1 LRSDKGFGNTKAFSV
16 PYNFRKMAD
25 DKKNKQTEVQN
36 QINIE
41 LTEDIAEGV
50 YANLAMIAH
59 SNSEFV
65 IDFIRLMPG
74 VPKAKV
80 KSRIVITP
88 EHAKRLLAALKDNIK
103 KYEEV
108 FGDIKQSDDVPKFP
122 LNFGG
127 TMGEA

>member
-1 LRSDKGFGNTKAFSV
+1 
-16 PYNFRKMAD
+16 MAD
-25 DKKNKQTEVQN
+25 EQEKSNSN

-41 LTEDIAEGV
+41 LSEEVAEGI
-50 YANLAMIAH
+50 YSNLAMIAH

-88 EHAKRLLAALKDNIK
+88 EHAKRLLKALNDNIV
-103 KYEEV
+103 KYEES
-108 FGDIKQSDDVPKFP
+108 FGAIKQSEDAPKFP
-122 LNFGG
+122 INFGG
-127 TMGEA
+127 TVGEA

>member
-1 LRSDKGFGNTKAFSV
+1 
-16 PYNFRKMAD
+16 MED
-25 DKKNKQTEVQN
+25 DKKAVNPPAPN

-41 LTEDIAEGV
+41 LTEDIAEGI
-50 YANLAMIAH
+50 YSNLAMIAH

-88 EHAKRLLAALKDNIK
+88 EHAKRLSNALIDNIR
-103 KYEEV
+103 KYEDT
-108 FGDIKQSDDVPKFP
+108 FGDIKKTEDTPKFP
-122 LNFGG
+122 INFGG
-127 TMGEA
+127 TVGEA

>member
-1 LRSDKGFGNTKAFSV
+1 MRHKMESKDDNKTK
-16 PYNFRKMAD
+16 
-25 DKKNKQTEVQN
+25 QGN

-41 LTEDIAEGV
+41 LSEETAEGV

-59 SNSEFV
+59 SSSEFV

-88 EHAKRLLAALKDNIK
+88 EHAKRLLNALQDNIK
-103 KYEEV
+103 KYEKT
-108 FGDIKQSDDVPKFP
+108 FGDIKSVDEAPKFP
-122 LNFGG
+122 MNFGG
-127 TMGEA
+127 TIGEA

>member
-1 LRSDKGFGNTKAFSV
+1 
-16 PYNFRKMAD
+16 MED
-25 DKKNKQTEVQN
+25 DKKAKNPATPN

-41 LTEDIAEGV
+41 LSEEIAEGI
-50 YANLAMIAH
+50 YSNLAMIAH

-88 EHAKRLLAALKDNIK
+88 EHAKRLSNALIDNIR
-103 KYEEV
+103 KYEET
-108 FGDIKQSDDVPKFP
+108 FGDIKKTEDAPKFP
-122 LNFGG
+122 INFGG
-127 TMGEA
+127 TIGEA

>member
-1 LRSDKGFGNTKAFSV
+1 
-16 PYNFRKMAD
+16 MAD
-25 DKKNKQTEVQN
+25 QKNEGKKQSN

-41 LTEDIAEGV
+41 LSEETAEGI

-80 KSRIVITP
+80 KSRIVVTP
-88 EHAKRLLAALKDNIK
+88 EHAKRLLKALEENIQ
-103 KYEEV
+103 KYERT
-108 FGDIKQSDDVPKFP
+108 FGAIKQTDETPKFP
-122 LNFGG
+122 MNFGG
-127 TMGEA
+127 TVGEA